1 MGKRDAHSGAV
12 LEIFS
17 LEGNRQRLDGG
28 AMFGNAPRALWSRWC
43 APDDLGRIELACRAL
58 LVDDGNRKV
67 LLESGIGAY
76 MAPELRERYGVFESE
91 HVLLRSLESI
101 GVRASDID
109 VVVLSHLHFDHAG
122 GILAPY
128 ARDTAP
134 RLLFERATFVVGRR
148 AYERAIAPHPRDHAS
163 FIPELPL
170 LLEQSGRLRLVDSPE
185 SARSVVGERFGF
197 RFSDGHTPGM
207 MHTEVRG
214 TADRVFF
221 CADLV
226 PGKPWVHLP
235 ITMGYDRFPELLIDE
250 KTAIETELGEHG
262 AWLYFTHDPGVA
274 AARIARDAR
283 GRFGPTDELTDFSHW
298 DLDRPR
304 AART

>member
-1 MGKRDAHSGAV
+1 MQTRGTV

-58 LVDDGNRKV
+58 LVHDGNRNV

-76 MAPELRERYGVFESE
+76 MAPDLRERYGVFQSE
-91 HVLLRSLESI
+91 HVLLASLESI
-101 GVRASDID
+101 GLRAADID
-109 VVVLSHLHFDHAG
+109 VIVLSHLHFDHAG

-128 ARDTAP
+128 ERDVAP
-134 RLLFERATFVVGRR
+134 RLLFERASFVVGRR
-148 AYERAIAPHPRDHAS
+148 AYERATAPHPRDQAS
-163 FIPELPL
+163 FIPELPG
-170 LLEQSGRLRLVDSPE
+170 LLEQSGRLLLVDSPE
-185 SARSVVGERFGF
+185 AARAVVGDRFHF
-197 RFSDGHTPGM
+197 RLSDGHTPGM
-207 MHTEVRG
+207 LHTEVHG
-214 TADRVFF
+214 TVDRVFF

-250 KTAIETELGEHG
+250 KTRIETELGERG
-262 AWLYFTHDPGVA
+262 TWLYFTHDPGVA
-274 AARIARDAR
+274 AARIARDGR
-283 GRFGPTDELTDFSHW
+283 GRFRPTDELTDFCHW